1 MGSYGGGDRR
11 IFTGLDPAQPVELF
25 ISLIEQE
32 GSVMDHDPG
41 WRCEEALRR
50 IDRGNTPAGIWYS
63 SGAGAKANSIIS
75 SSCVPWRGLFSLLFH
90 LVLLLKFFQFS
101 SHTLLLETLKK
112 QRHRQVSL
120 KIGESTK
127 VIVTPPQ
134 IFV

>member
-41 WRCEEALRR
+41 WMCEEALRR

-63 SGAGAKANSIIS
+63 SGAGAKANSIVSTILCLLVHIKYHLFVLERSLFSSFS
-75 SSCVPWRGLFSLLFH
+75 SSTLTEILPVFPS
-90 LVLLLKFFQFS
+90 
-101 SHTLLLETLKK
+101 LLLETTKK

-120 KIGESTK
+120 SWL
-127 VIVTPPQ
+127 
-134 IFV
+134 